1 MTQTATAKSDKELKA
16 LKEAWYRKGAQ
27 AFKLLMQQESDRILA
42 IVDKDPTVFSKGQ
55 ADGIRWLRQSI
66 EELLGFKFEA

>member
-1 MTQTATAKSDKELKA
+1 MSPTVTAKERELKA
-16 LKEAWYRKGAQ
+16 LKETWYRKGAA

-42 IVDKDPTVFSKGQ
+42 IVDKDPTVFGKGQ
-55 ADGIRWLRQSI
+55 ADGIRWLRQSL